1 MLGLVPCEVFGYLL
15 SGRVVDDVSRGA
27 TAYLCVVSLLPKSL
41 SHIGVP
47 LSSGTVRFPDDS
59 AVAVAGCVRC
69 AGRRAMAEWTPSS
82 CCRPPAPRPAPRPLG
97 LLLIFSVVWQGE

>member
-41 SHIGVP
+41 S
-47 LSSGTVRFPDDS
+47 LTVEYPFRLAP
-59 AVAVAGCVRC
+59 C
-69 AGRRAMAEWTPSS
+69 ASPMTQ
-82 CCRPPAPRPAPRPLG
+82 L
-97 LLLIFSVVWQGE
+97 